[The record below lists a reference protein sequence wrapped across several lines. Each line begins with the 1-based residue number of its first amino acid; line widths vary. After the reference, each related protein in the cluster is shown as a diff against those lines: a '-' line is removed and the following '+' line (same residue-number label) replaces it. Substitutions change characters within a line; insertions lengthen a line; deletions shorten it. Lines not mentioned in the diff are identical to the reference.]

1 MHYRIPKLKL
11 DILPLEAF
19 TSRYPEESIRR
30 MEATEVEFGP
40 ETLPRRFEIY
50 VLEPAG

>member
-1 MHYRIPKLKL
+1 MHYRIPKLRL

-19 TSRYPEESIRR
+19 IFRYPEEVIIKV
-30 MEATEVEFGP
+30 ETTEVELSP
-40 ETLPRRFEIY
+40 DTLPRILRVY

>member
-19 TSRYPEESIRR
+19 TSRYPEDAIRR
-30 MEATEVEFGP
+30 VGTTEVELSLD
-40 ETLPRRFEIY
+40 TLPRTLEIY